1 MSNDLD
7 NEVPIEIPGWQVV
20 TSSSFSTLSKQT
32 FPKQRNGYDCGLFA
46 VMYFF
51 YIASESVIDFHP
63 GDMDMIRKWA
73 MNIPLNFD
81 KNKDFKNYVD
91 WLVKR
96 MSSN

>member
-1 MSNDLD
+1 ML
-7 NEVPIEIPGWQVV
+7 
-20 TSSSFSTLSKQT
+20 
-32 FPKQRNGYDCGLFA
+32 KQRIGYDCGLFA